1 MQTDRTLS
9 GDVQLDPP
17 AWNDGTSVLIR
28 GLKAMRVFH
37 KLWAASSQMTRGMV
51 RGFGKGQG
59 G

>member
-51 RGFGKGQG
+51 RGFRKGQG

>member
-28 GLKAMRVFH
+28 GLKARRVFH
-37 KLWAASSQMTRGMV
+37 KLWAVPSQTTREML
-51 RGFGKGQG
+51 RGFRKGQG